1 MKRDF
6 LKQQVPDITDE
17 QITAILNE
25 NGNDLADLRN
35 TITQRDQTIQTLT
48 TERDGF
54 KNQLEDRDKDIK
66 ELQEKAKGNDDLTK
80 QLGDLQTKYDTDTKE
95 LQRKLD
101 DQAANHATEAAFAG
115 VNFASALA
123 KKAAIAD
130 FKARGYK
137 LGADGKYAEAES
149 YIAQLKKDDP
159 AAFKAEEE
167 PKKDPE
173 PAPAPQQPPRFTG
186 PMNGQ
191 TPPASGKDALGL
203 SFNFVRKPPKAE

>member
-6 LKQQVPDITDE
+6 LKQQVPGITDE

-48 TERDGF
+48 TERDGY
-54 KNQLEDRDKDIK
+54 KTQLDERDIK
-66 ELQEKAKGNDDLTK
+66 ELRGKVKDNEDLSK
-80 QLGDLQTKYDTDTKE
+80 QLGELQTKYDTDTKD
-95 LQRKLD
+95 LQKKLD
-101 DQAANHATEAAFAG
+101 DQAADHATEAAFAG

-137 LGADGKYAEAES
+137 LGTDGKYAEAES

-159 AAFKAEEE
+159 AAFKVEEE
-167 PKKDPE
+167 QKKEPE

-186 PMNGQ
+186 PISNP
-191 TPPASGKDALGL
+191 TPPAGGKDALGL